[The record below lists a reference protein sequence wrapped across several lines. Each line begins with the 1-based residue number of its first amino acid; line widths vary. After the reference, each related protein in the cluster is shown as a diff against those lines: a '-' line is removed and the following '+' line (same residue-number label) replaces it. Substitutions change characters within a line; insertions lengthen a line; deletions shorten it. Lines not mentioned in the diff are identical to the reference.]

1 MNQIALGIDLGGTH
15 IKGALVDHGQ
25 VIDQY
30 HTDTHDLPDDLAD
43 QSGKEQWRQAMQTM
57 IRQAKQRYPEASLA
71 VGLAAPGIPDPAY
84 TMIKYMP
91 GRLQGLENLS
101 WADFLE
107 EPSVDVLN
115 DAQAALLAESRLGA
129 AQQAQNVVL
138 LTLGTGV
145 GGGLL
150 VNGKPFGGSF
160 QWAGHV
166 GHTVV
171 DSDGVPD
178 ITRVPGSI
186 EEAIGNVSLPRRSF
200 GRYQATHDLVADY
213 RRGDPFA
220 SFLWLTS
227 VQKLACTLVSLVN
240 LISPDVIV
248 LGGGITKADDALYEP
263 LASFMDVYEWRP
275 GDQRTPV
282 RQATF
287 DDYAGAVGA
296 ALFALEKDTSFP
308 PDKGAD

>member
-1 MNQIALGIDLGGTH
+1 MNNFALGIDLGGTH
-15 IKGALVDHGQ
+15 IKGVLLHDGK
-25 VIDQY
+25 ITEQY
-30 HTDTHDLPDDLAD
+30 HTDTHDLPNVAS
-43 QSGKEQWRQAMQTM
+43 QSGTEQWRQAMRTM
-57 IRQAKQRYPEASLA
+57 IDTVKQQYPDQSVA
-71 VGLAAPGIPDPAY
+71 VGLAAPGIPDQEY

-91 GRLQGLENLS
+91 GRLQGLENLR
-101 WADFLE
+101 WADLLE
-107 EPSVDVLN
+107 EPSVTVLN

-150 VNGKPFGGSF
+150 IKGKPYGGSF

-166 GHTVV
+166 GHTVA

-178 ITRVPGSI
+178 ITRMPGSI
-186 EEAIGNVSLPRRSF
+186 EEAIGNASLPRRSL
-200 GRYQATHDLVADY
+200 GKYQATSDLVADY
-213 RRGDPFA
+213 QRGDAFA

-227 VQKLACTLVSLVN
+227 VQKLACTLASMVN

-248 LGGGITKADDALYEP
+248 LGGGITHAGDALYQP
-263 LASFMDVYEWRP
+263 LAAFMDVYEWRP
-275 GDQRTPV
+275 GDQRTPI
-282 RQATF
+282 RQAAF

-296 ALFALEKDTSFP
+296 ALFALEREE
-308 PDKGAD
+308 

>member
-1 MNQIALGIDLGGTH
+1 MNIALGIDLGGTH
-15 IKGALVDHGQ
+15 IKGALLHDGTI
-25 VIDQY
+25 IDQY
-30 HTDTHDLPDDLAD
+30 HTDTHDLPDLVH
-43 QSGKEQWRQAMQTM
+43 QSSKEQWKQAMQTM
-57 IRQAKQRYPEASLA
+57 VDTVKQQYSDQAIAL
-71 VGLAAPGIPDPAY
+71 GLAAPGIPDQAY

-91 GRLQGLENLS
+91 GRLQGLEELH

-107 EPSVDVLN
+107 EPSVRVLN

-129 AQQAQNVVL
+129 AQNAQNAVL

-150 VNGKPFGGSF
+150 INGKPYGGSF
-160 QWAGHV
+160 QWAGHI

-178 ITRVPGSI
+178 ITRMPGSI
-186 EEAIGNVSLPRRSF
+186 EEAIGNVSLPRRSL
-200 GRYQATHDLVADY
+200 GRYQTTHRLVDDY
-213 RRGDPFA
+213 QQGDPFA

-227 VQKLACTLVSLVN
+227 VQKLACTLASLVN

-248 LGGGITKADDALYEP
+248 LGGGIAKAGDALYQP
-263 LASFMDVYEWRP
+263 LASFMDVYEWQP
-275 GDQRTPV
+275 GGQRTPI
-282 RQATF
+282 RQAVF

-296 ALFALEKDTSFP
+296 ALFALE
-308 PDKGAD
+308 GEE

>member
-1 MNQIALGIDLGGTH
+1 MNQLALGIDLGGTH
-15 IKGALVDHGQ
+15 IKGALLREGEI
-25 VIDQY
+25 IDQY
-30 HTDTHDLPDDLAD
+30 HTDTHDLPDLAD
-43 QSGKEQWRQAMQTM
+43 QSSKDQWKQAMRTM
-57 IRQAKQRYPEASLA
+57 INTVRQQHPDHSLA
-71 VGLAAPGIPDPAY
+71 LGLAAPGIPDREY

-107 EPSVDVLN
+107 QPAVRVLN

-129 AQQAQNVVL
+129 ARQAQNAVL

-150 VNGKPFGGSF
+150 IGGKPYGGSF
-160 QWAGHV
+160 QWAGHI

-171 DSDGVPD
+171 DSDGFPD

-213 RRGDPFA
+213 RRGEPFA

-240 LISPDVIV
+240 LVSPEVMV
-248 LGGGITKADDALYEP
+248 LGGGITKAGDALYEP

-296 ALFALEKDTSFP
+296 ALFALEK
-308 PDKGAD
+308 

>member
-1 MNQIALGIDLGGTH
+1 MNSTALGLDLGGTH
-15 IKGALVDHGQ
+15 IKGALLHQGEI
-25 VIDQY
+25 IDQY

-43 QSGKEQWRQAMQTM
+43 QSGKGQWKQAMHAM
-57 IRQAKQRYPEASLA
+57 ISQAKQRYPNTSLA
-71 VGLAAPGIPDPAY
+71 IGLAAPGIPDSNY

-101 WADFLE
+101 WAEFLE
-107 EPSVDVLN
+107 EPSVSVLN

-150 VNGKPFGGSF
+150 INGKPYGGSF

-171 DSDGVPD
+171 DSDGFPD

-213 RRGDPFA
+213 RQGNPFA

-227 VQKLACTLVSLVN
+227 VQKLACTLASLVN

-248 LGGGITKADDALYEP
+248 LGGGITKAGEALYEP
-263 LASFMDVYEWRP
+263 LEAFMDVYEWRP
-275 GDQRTPV
+275 GGQQTPI

-296 ALFALEKDTSFP
+296 ALFALEQ
-308 PDKGAD
+308 

>member
-15 IKGALVDHGQ
+15 IKGALLHNTKIV
-25 VIDQY
+25 DQY
-30 HTDTHDLPDDLAD
+30 HTDTHDLPDLANA
-43 QSGKEQWRQAMQTM
+43 SSKEQWRQAMRTM
-57 IRQAKQRYPEASLA
+57 IDAVKQQHPNQSIAI
-71 VGLAAPGIPDPAY
+71 GLAAPGIPDQEY

-91 GRLQGLENLS
+91 GRLQGLENLQ

-107 EPSVDVLN
+107 EPSVRVLN

-129 AQQAQNVVL
+129 AQQTHNAIL

-150 VNGKPFGGSF
+150 IGGKPYGGSF
-160 QWAGHV
+160 QWAGHI
-166 GHTVV
+166 GHTVA

-178 ITRVPGSI
+178 ITRMPGSI
-186 EEAIGNVSLPRRSF
+186 EEAIGNASLPRRSF
-200 GRYQATHDLVADY
+200 GRYQATRDLVADY
-213 RRGDPFA
+213 QRGDPFA
-220 SFLWLTS
+220 GFLWLSS
-227 VQKLACTLVSLVN
+227 VQKLACTLASLVN

-248 LGGGITKADDALYEP
+248 LGGGITKAGEALYQP

-275 GDQRTPV
+275 GDQRTPI
-282 RQATF
+282 RQAMF

-296 ALFALEKDTSFP
+296 ALFALEREEK
-308 PDKGAD
+308 